1 MSKKNVDDYLQEGM
15 YGTRLPKESER
26 KMFLGTLRERIA
38 FVLTI
43 GEVMSNKGLAELER
57 QLKQHPKAKI
67 LLNGNI
73 SYQFLKEEKALADRF
88 SIPHTTV
95 SNQENDTEIGLVL
108 TYAYAIDAEH
118 IYLKDIENMEAP
130 KETEDSKEST
140 EKNSTPSR
148 GIVSKL
154 KNLFH

>member
-15 YGTRLPKESER
+15 YGTRLPNESER
-26 KMFLGTLRERIA
+26 KVYLGTLRERIA

-57 QLKQHPKAKI
+57 QLKQHPKAKL

-73 SYQFLKEEKALADRF
+73 SYQFLKEEKSLADRF
-88 SIPHTTV
+88 SISHTTV

-108 TYAYAIDAEH
+108 TYPYAVDIEH
-118 IYLKDIENMEAP
+118 VYLKDIEDLSAP
-130 KETEDSKEST
+130 KEKEE
-140 EKNSTPSR
+140 EKNSNPPK
-148 GIVSKL
+148 GFVSKL

>member
-15 YGTRLPKESER
+15 YGTRLPNESER
-26 KMFLGTLRERIA
+26 KMYLGALRERIA

-57 QLKQHPKAKI
+57 QLKQHPKAKL

-73 SYQFLKEEKALADRF
+73 SYQFLKEEKSLADRF

-108 TYAYAIDAEH
+108 TYSYAVDIEH
-118 IYLKDIENMEAP
+118 VYLKDIEDTSAP
-130 KETEDSKEST
+130 KEKEDKKSNPPK
-140 EKNSTPSR
+140 
-148 GIVSKL
+148 GFVSKL

>member
-15 YGTRLPKESER
+15 YGTRLPNESER
-26 KMFLGTLRERIA
+26 KMYLGTLRERIA

-57 QLKQHPKAKI
+57 QLKKHPKAKL

-73 SYQFLKEEKALADRF
+73 SYQFLKEEKSLADRL

-108 TYAYAIDAEH
+108 TYSYAVDIEQ
-118 IYLKDIENMEAP
+118 IYLKDIEDISTQKKEEEKDSDPP
-130 KETEDSKEST
+130 K
-140 EKNSTPSR
+140 

>member
-1 MSKKNVDDYLQEGM
+1 MDKKNVDDYLQEGM

-26 KMFLGTLRERIA
+26 KIYLGTLRERVA

-43 GEVMSNKGLAELER
+43 GEVMSNKGLDELER
-57 QLKQHPKAKI
+57 QLKQHKKAKL

-73 SYQFLKEEKALADRF
+73 SYRFLKEEKELADHL

-108 TYAYAIDAEH
+108 TYPYAVDIEH
-118 IYLKDIENMEAP
+118 IYLDDIEQATVQQ
-130 KETEDSKEST
+130 KEEKDPEDNSK
-140 EKNSTPSR
+140 
-148 GIVSKL
+148 GLVAKL

>member
-15 YGTRLPKESER
+15 YGTRLPNESER
-26 KMFLGTLRERIA
+26 KMYLGTFRERVA

-73 SYQFLKEEKALADRF
+73 SYSFLKEEKALADRF

-108 TYAYAIDAEH
+108 TYPYAVDIDQ
-118 IYLKDIENMEAP
+118 ISLKDIEEKPAP
-130 KETEDSKEST
+130 KEKEDEE
-140 EKNSTPSR
+140 EKNSNPSK

-154 KNLFH
+154 KNFFH